1 MTESLEFE
9 TYLSISA
16 KKFGIYLLDT
26 KNLKNLYFEEK
37 NFENNISILD
47 LNILEKFLDNNIFK
61 IEKLIGKFVKNPIY
75 ENTRSYHTMAIR
87 DNSELVNDITDFVI
101 NFFEKKSY

>member
-26 KNLKNLYFEEK
+26 KNIKNLYFEEK
-37 NFENNISILD
+37 KFENNISILD
-47 LNILEKFLDNNIFK
+47 LNI
-61 IEKLIGKFVKNPIY
+61 PIVFPSLS
-75 ENTRSYHTMAIR
+75 ENVFMM
-87 DNSELVNDITDFVI
+87 V
-101 NFFEKKSY
+101 